1 MWISEIYRLFS
12 KCFPFDTWNT
22 PIWSFIENGSSV
34 SIFYGFIEPYDL
46 KSSNQSLCVTQ
57 YHILNSLF
65 SKEKFWVDSF
75 NDLLF
80 NITPFIPIVHAS
92 TIICFRG
99 FSLLTSR
106 LRACSYYPT
115 IKWKLS
121 SYKNLVF
128 LKDNDDE
135 LRINNFARIVRSKLN
150 WDYLKTNDSLLGQ

>member
-99 FSLLTSR
+99 FFSIAFPAQSMLILPNNKMK
-106 LRACSYYPT
+106 AFPV
-115 IKWKLS
+115 IKS
-121 SYKNLVF
+121 CF
-128 LKDNDDE
+128 
-135 LRINNFARIVRSKLN
+135 SKR
-150 WDYLKTNDSLLGQ
+150 